1 MPARQNEDMM
11 QEVLKGRSG
20 ETQPAAGSETLT
32 AADEAL
38 IDAARQLITA
48 RYTENRH
55 HIAAAVR
62 GASGRIYTGLHL
74 DTYVGRASVCAE
86 AVALGQAL
94 TAGETAIEAI
104 VSLRHPRPREQHRD
118 CKVVSPCGI
127 CREMLTDFAAGCV
140 VILAAPEPGGE
151 SRLKRVPVADLLPEK
166 YRRQP

>member
-1 MPARQNEDMM
+1 MSEPLSPAD
-11 QEVLKGRSG
+11 L
-20 ETQPAAGSETLT
+20 
-32 AADEAL
+32 AL
-38 IDAARQLITA
+38 IAAARELITA

-94 TAGETAIEAI
+94 SAGETAIAAI
-104 VSLRHPRPREQHRD
+104 VSLRHPRPRELHRD

-127 CREMLTDFAAGCV
+127 CREMLTDFAPGCS
-140 VILAAPEPGGE
+140 VILPADAQEADL
-151 SRLKRVPVADLLPEK
+151 RTVPVEALLPEK

>member
-1 MPARQNEDMM
+1 MTDSLSPAD
-11 QEVLKGRSG
+11 L
-20 ETQPAAGSETLT
+20 
-32 AADEAL
+32 AL
-38 IDAARQLITA
+38 VDAARELIAA
-48 RYTENRH
+48 RYKENRH

-94 TAGETAIEAI
+94 SAGETAIAAI
-104 VSLRHPRPREQHRD
+104 VSLRHPRPRELHQD

-127 CREMLTDFAAGCV
+127 CREMLTDFAPGCV
-140 VILAAPEPGGE
+140 VILPGTE
-151 SRLKRVPVADLLPEK
+151 LQSSLRTVPVERLLPEK